1 MTSLGLALV
10 LAAAFCH
17 ATWNVLVKRVGGGP
31 ELVWLFSVL
40 SVILYLPVALWVILV
55 ERPYFGPWQILFICG
70 STLVHMAYFLF
81 LQVGY
86 RKGDLSLVYPTARAT
101 GPLLSTAFAVVLLGE
116 QVSLQMAAGALV
128 MVTGVAFL
136 TSGGRRDR
144 AAVTTSLLFG
154 LGTGV
159 LIGIYTAWDAYSVS
173 VLLIP
178 PLLLDYVSSFGRSI
192 LLSPLALK
200 RRELIVQ
207 HWRNHRLSLL
217 AIAFFNPLAYIL
229 VLYALTFTPVAFVAP
244 IRELSVPL
252 TVLAGSLLLGEGH
265 LKHRL
270 GWSVVILAGL
280 LLLIAA

>member
-1 MTSLGLALV
+1 MSSLGLALV
-10 LAAAFCH
+10 LAAAICH

-31 ELVWLFSVL
+31 ELVWLFSFL
-40 SVILYLPVALWVILV
+40 SVLMYLPVALWVIIV
-55 ERPYFGPWQILFICG
+55 EQPYFGPWQLLFIGG

-86 RKGDLSLVYPTARAT
+86 RKGDLSVVYPTARAT
-101 GPLLSTAFAVVLLGE
+101 GPLLSTVIAVVLLGE
-116 QVSLQMAAGALV
+116 HVTPQMALGALV

-136 TSGGRRDR
+136 TGGFRRGRGD
-144 AAVTTSLLFG
+144 VTTSLLFG
-154 LGTGV
+154 LGTGC
-159 LIGIYTAWDAYSVS
+159 LIGFYTAWDAYSVS

-178 PLLLDYVSSFGRSI
+178 PLLLDYVSSFGRTI
-192 LLSPLALK
+192 ILSPLAVK
-200 RRELIVQ
+200 RRTLIAQ

-270 GWSVVILAGL
+270 GWSVVILSGMM
-280 LLLIAA
+280 LLILA